1 MRRLARTSTP
11 RHQRDHHAPR
21 SRFRV
26 GDGSIIGRAE
36 LIRGLLAP
44 RADQLPAAMESGAL
58 VRISLFRARG
68 VGHSPIASSRRYA
81 DADPDGR
88 LTMHR

>member
-1 MRRLARTSTP
+1 MCLARACGAVMG
-11 RHQRDHHAPR
+11 RLQ
-21 SRFRV
+21 
-26 GDGSIIGRAE
+26 RAE
-36 LIRGLLAP
+36 LIRRLLEP
-44 RADQLPAAMESGAL
+44 RPIAEPAAMESGAL
-58 VRISLFRARG
+58 GRISLFRARG